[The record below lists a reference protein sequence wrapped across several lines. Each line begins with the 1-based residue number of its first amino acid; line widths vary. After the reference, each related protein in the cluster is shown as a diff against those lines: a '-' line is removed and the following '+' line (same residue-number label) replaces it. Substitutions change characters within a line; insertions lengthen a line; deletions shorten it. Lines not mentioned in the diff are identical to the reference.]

1 MERVVYV
8 IGHRNPDT
16 DSVASAIAYAALK
29 VRQGMENVVA
39 AMAGPPNHQ
48 TRFVLEKLG
57 IPEPVY
63 LPDVHPKV
71 RDILQR
77 QPITLS
83 PLDSVY
89 ESLEKFHRHQVRS
102 LPVLDSQGVPQG
114 VISLLKLSE
123 SLLLPCP
130 EQQRLITTTLAALTR
145 TLGGNLIAGT
155 TDDAPLSLKLFV
167 GAMHEESFSERIGGI
182 NPEQL
187 LVITG
192 NLRSIQEAAIEKK
205 VRMLVITGGH
215 PVDPDV
221 LDYARRQG
229 VGVLITPHDTA
240 TAAWLTRLS
249 TPVSLVAEGK
259 VVTIGTGEPLYKLR
273 QKLLVSGEAAVFAVE
288 EGGTLAGVATKSSLL
303 APLPFALILVDHN
316 ETGQAVPGADAVEII
331 EVIDHHK
338 LGNSHSDTPIPFF
351 TAPVGST
358 CTLVAM
364 RYRDSGLEPD
374 RHMASLLLAGILSD
388 TVIFKSPTTT
398 ALDREVARWLES
410 VAKLDASAFGNEIFA
425 ASSSLRAYPSAR
437 DAVTADFKIFSQE
450 GKTIG
455 IGQVEVV
462 GFQDFY
468 EMKADLLTAL
478 TELRLKDDLFFA
490 GLMVTDITTESSL
503 FLVEGYT
510 RIAHFMNYPQ
520 LEPHL
525 FELKG
530 VMSRKKQMVPH
541 LLRILAKQ

>member
-205 VRMLVITGGH
+205 G
-215 PVDPDV
+215 PD
-221 LDYARRQG
+221 
-229 VGVLITPHDTA
+229 
-240 TAAWLTRLS
+240 
-249 TPVSLVAEGK
+249 
-259 VVTIGTGEPLYKLR
+259 
-273 QKLLVSGEAAVFAVE
+273 
-288 EGGTLAGVATKSSLL
+288 AGDNGR
-303 APLPFALILVDHN
+303 PP
-316 ETGQAVPGADAVEII
+316 
-331 EVIDHHK
+331 
-338 LGNSHSDTPIPFF
+338 
-351 TAPVGST
+351 
-358 CTLVAM
+358 
-364 RYRDSGLEPD
+364 R
-374 RHMASLLLAGILSD
+374 
-388 TVIFKSPTTT
+388 
-398 ALDREVARWLES
+398 
-410 VAKLDASAFGNEIFA
+410 
-425 ASSSLRAYPSAR
+425 
-437 DAVTADFKIFSQE
+437 
-450 GKTIG
+450 
-455 IGQVEVV
+455 
-462 GFQDFY
+462 
-468 EMKADLLTAL
+468 
-478 TELRLKDDLFFA
+478 
-490 GLMVTDITTESSL
+490 
-503 FLVEGYT
+503 
-510 RIAHFMNYPQ
+510 
-520 LEPHL
+520 
-525 FELKG
+525 
-530 VMSRKKQMVPH
+530 
-541 LLRILAKQ
+541 